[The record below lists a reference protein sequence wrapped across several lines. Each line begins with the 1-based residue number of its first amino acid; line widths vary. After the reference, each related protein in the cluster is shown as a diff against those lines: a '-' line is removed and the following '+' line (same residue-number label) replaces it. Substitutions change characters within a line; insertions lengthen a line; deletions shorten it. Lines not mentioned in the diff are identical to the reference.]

1 MCKLEKGVNA
11 QSILQSRRRLTAF
24 VTNRAYA
31 SGMMT
36 GSAVYSLRTG
46 CLVGLSV
53 VLLAGCAPS
62 VRLGVAPSLLSDQW
76 QDPRGPADPEVIL
89 ASGWSSFG
97 SEQLDRMITT
107 AQRSNP
113 DIAIAASRIEAA
125 RADLRVVRAVG
136 GPVLGASGSASSDIR
151 NLQGQT
157 RSFDRIGSA
166 SLDVSYDIDLFGAAK
181 AEKKAAWARLRAAG
195 YDRRAIELA
204 IEADVATGFVGLAA
218 LRERA
223 GLADRARQNARELE
237 RIIRIRA
244 REGVASQ
251 VELGLQT
258 TEGDALEIDRSRLV
272 EGQDRARTALAVLL
286 GEEAPLFRPEPS
298 SLATLTVPRFGLVQP
313 GELVTRRPD
322 IRAAEARIEAAN
334 GDVEA
339 ARRAF
344 LPGLRL
350 SAGSFFDV
358 LGNGAI
364 ANGGA
369 SLSANLFA
377 TIFDRGRLKGQLYRA
392 SATQHEAVALYRK
405 ALITALAEVQDALTS
420 SAQTRSRLDL
430 LVRSQKEAMRTAQLA
445 RAQYREGTAT
455 LGTVLDA
462 DRRLVDVDDQLVQA
476 RQESLLAAIQLFR
489 ALGGPPA
496 V

>member
-1 MCKLEKGVNA
+1 MK
-11 QSILQSRRRLTAF
+11 
-24 VTNRAYA
+24 
-31 SGMMT
+31 T
-36 GSAVYSLRTG
+36 GYFEFSVQTRVLA
-46 CLVGLSV
+46 GLSV
-53 VLLAGCAPS
+53 VLVAGCAPPI
-62 VRLGVAPSLLSDQW
+62 RLDIAPSLLSDQW
-76 QDPRGPADPEVIL
+76 HDIRVPAAPAEVV

-97 SEQLDRMITT
+97 SEQLDQMIAT

-125 RADLRVVRAVG
+125 RADLRIARAAG
-136 GPVLGASGSASSDIR
+136 GPMIGASGSASSDIR

-166 SLDVSYDIDLFGAAK
+166 SLDVSYDVDLFGAAK
-181 AEKKAAWARLRAAG
+181 AEKRATWARLRAAG

-204 IEADVATGFVGLAA
+204 IEADVAAGYVAMAA
-218 LRERA
+218 LSDRA
-223 GLADRARQNARELE
+223 SLADRARANARELE

-258 TEGDALEIDRSRLV
+258 TEGDALEIDRSRLI
-272 EGQDRARTALAVLL
+272 EGRDRARTALAILL
-286 GEEAPLFRPEPS
+286 GEEAPRFSPEPA
-298 SLATLTVPRFGLVQP
+298 SLAKLVVPRIELVQP
-313 GELVTRRPD
+313 GALVTRRPD
-322 IRAAEARIEAAN
+322 IRAAEARIDAAN

-350 SAGSFFDV
+350 SASSFFDL

-364 ANGGA
+364 TNGGV
-369 SLSANLFA
+369 SLSASLFA

-392 SATQHEAVALYRK
+392 SAAQHEAVALYRK
-405 ALITALAEVQDALTS
+405 ALILAIAEAQDALTG
-420 SAQTRSRLDL
+420 SAQSQARLDL
-430 LVRSQKEAMRTAQLA
+430 LARSQKEAMRTAQLA

-489 ALGGPPA
+489 ALGGPPTG
-496 V
+496 